1 VDDLQSEKEQIEE
14 MRQWWK
20 DNGAYVIG
28 GIVIGASL
36 LFGWNY
42 HKSSQLAEQE
52 AASELFETLAVGV
65 GAGDLDDAALVADQ
79 LSLDHA
85 DSAYTAQSKL
95 AMASLYM
102 EKNRDQDAADV
113 LGQLLA
119 MSGNE
124 ELKGV
129 ARLRLAKIM
138 LYQDRPQDV
147 IDMLGDQDGSA
158 FSAAYADVIGDAHAA
173 MGDYAAAEQAYQLV
187 LADAGQGSVDR
198 AVVQMK
204 LLDLPDATEVQ
215 TAIPP
220 EDAATT
226 ETAAE
231 TAPDADADTDTE
243 AEDVE

>member
-1 VDDLQSEKEQIEE
+1 MAD
-14 MRQWWK
+14 
-20 DNGAYVIG
+20 
-28 GIVIGASL
+28 
-36 LFGWNY
+36 
-42 HKSSQLAEQE
+42 QE
-52 AASELFETLAVGV
+52 AASQLFETLAVDV
-65 GAGDLDDAALVADQ
+65 GSGDLDDAALIADQ
-79 LSLDHA
+79 LSLDYA

-119 MSGNE
+119 MSGHD
-124 ELKGV
+124 ELKSV
-129 ARLRLAKIM
+129 AQLRLAKIM
-138 LYQDRPQDV
+138 LYQDRPQEV
-147 IDMLGDQDGSA
+147 IDMLAGQDGSA
-158 FSAAYADVIGDAHAA
+158 FAAAYADVMGDAHAA

-204 LLDLPDATEVQ
+204 LLDLPDASEVQ
-215 TAIPP
+215 VATPP

-231 TAPDADADTDTE
+231 TAPASDTDTE